1 MDYNGKVALVTGGS
15 SGIGLAVARQ
25 LASQGAN
32 VWILGRNPER
42 LDSAL
47 QQVRAAQNNPAQR
60 SGCLAADVSSA
71 EQVAQAVHELEESA
85 GVPDLLIT
93 SAGVTHPGYV
103 EDLDLSIFRDMIEI
117 NYLGTVYSVKA
128 VLPGMLRRGSGTIVT
143 VSSVAG
149 FLGTFGYSAY
159 GASKYAVRGFSD
171 TLRSELKHRGI
182 RVSIVFPPDTDT
194 PQLAYENQFKPFETK
209 ELAGTIKAMSAD
221 AVANAILKGVARGK
235 YTIIP
240 GFEGK
245 LFYRLTGIVGDLTY
259 PIMDWMIS
267 DALKKKQAQADRNG
281 SGG

>member
-1 MDYNGKVALVTGGS
+1 MDYNDKVALVTGGS

-25 LASQGAN
+25 LAAQGAH
-32 VWILGRNPER
+32 VWILGRNQAR
-42 LDSAL
+42 LEEAL
-47 QQVRAAQNNPAQR
+47 KQVRAAQGSPTQH

-71 EQVAQAVHELEESA
+71 EQVVQAFQKMEEAA

-103 EDLDLSIFRDMIEI
+103 EELDTAIFREMIEI
-117 NYLGTVYSVKA
+117 NYLGTVYCVKA
-128 VLPGMLRRGSGTIVT
+128 ALPGMLRRGSGAIVT
-143 VSSVAG
+143 VSSIAG
-149 FLGTFGYSAY
+149 FLGTFGYTAY

-171 TLRSELKHRGI
+171 TLRAEMKHRGI
-182 RVSIVFPPDTDT
+182 QVSIVYPPDTDT

-221 AVANAILKGVARGK
+221 AVALAILKGAARGR

-245 LFYRLTGIVGDLTY
+245 FFYRLTGIVGDLTY

-281 SGG
+281 RRS